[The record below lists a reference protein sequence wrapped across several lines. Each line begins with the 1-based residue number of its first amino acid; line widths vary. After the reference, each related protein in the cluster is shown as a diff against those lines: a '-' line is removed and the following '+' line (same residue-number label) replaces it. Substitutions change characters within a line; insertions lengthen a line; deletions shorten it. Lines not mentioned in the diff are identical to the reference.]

1 MPKLNEYLG
10 SIISSLSTARVMA
23 DVQTVRVAEDYAKHE
38 LLKHFSVPRMRIED
52 VEITIPVAIESTQEK
67 LDEPV
72 DIIKNRDFNS
82 AIYSEVTRSLGMKSL
97 PKEMSTQVRAMI
109 SESTETLERQ
119 LNKSGDM
126 ASVNDFSQ
134 HISANVKRIATEQK
148 ILNEDQEKSDFNIEE
163 RIASTAT
170 QQINA
175 MAPKKSIGEMN
186 VIAESH
192 LLKEQG
198 AGNIM
203 QIKLKISEDAL
214 EWQNSEDN
222 EGNTKSMLLPE

>member
-148 ILNEDQEKSDFNIEE
+148 ILNEEQEKSEFNIEE

>member
-148 ILNEDQEKSDFNIEE
+148 ILNEDQEKSEFNIEE

>member
-134 HISANVKRIATEQK
+134 HISASVKRIATEQK

-163 RIASTAT
+163 RIAGTAT

-198 AGNIM
+198 AANIM

-222 EGNTKSMLLPE
+222 EGNTRSMLLPE